1 VRHAISHSQ
10 DDLKRQA
17 AQAAISYIAPKLD
30 NKSIVGVGTGSTAN
44 CFIDELAAIKHTFDA
59 AVASSEETHKR
70 LAAHGISVLDLNAAP
85 RLDVYVDGADE
96 IDQAC
101 NMIKGGGAALTR
113 EKIVAAAADEF
124 VCIADDSKLVPRL
137 GSFPLPI
144 EVIPMA
150 RGLVARA
157 LVALGGNPI
166 WREGVITDNGN
177 IILDVHGLT
186 IDKPLELEA
195 RINNVA
201 GVVCNGI
208 FAQQAANVAFLAG
221 ESGITQITRDITA

>member
-1 VRHAISHSQ
+1 
-10 DDLKRQA
+10 
-17 AQAAISYIAPKLD
+17 
-30 NKSIVGVGTGSTAN
+30 
-44 CFIDELAAIKHTFDA
+44 
-59 AVASSEETHKR
+59 
-70 LAAHGISVLDLNAAP
+70 
-85 RLDVYVDGADE
+85 
-96 IDQAC
+96 
-101 NMIKGGGAALTR
+101 
-113 EKIVAAAADEF
+113 
-124 VCIADDSKLVPRL
+124 
-137 GSFPLPI
+137 
-144 EVIPMA
+144 MA

-186 IDKPLELEA
+186 IDKPLEFEA

-221 ESGITQITRDITA
+221 KSGITTVKP

>member
-1 VRHAISHSQ
+1 MRHAISHSQ

-30 NKSIVGVGTGSTAN
+30 SKSIVGVGTGSTAN
-44 CFIDELAAIKHTFDA
+44 RFIDELAAIKHTFDA

-124 VCIADDSKLVPRL
+124 VCIADDSKLVPCL

-221 ESGITQITRDITA
+221 KSGITIVKP